1 VFFRDRFRTA
11 INVLGDSFG
20 AGIVYHLSRHELL
33 KSKVEQEV
41 EITSEEREPLLG
53 DITSCKQYG
62 EADTI
67 TFTDTIRTTTT

>member
-1 VFFRDRFRTA
+1 MFFRDRFRTA

-53 DITSCKQYG
+53 DITSGKQYG
-62 EADTI
+62 ETDTI